1 MLGFVPGRRVT
12 ARLAARGTGPRCTE
26 MTTLDLAMM
35 GMAREVGSPV
45 TAWTYP
51 LGMARKGGLHARR
64 NAVDGE

>member
-1 MLGFVPGRRVT
+1 MLGFVLGRRVT
-12 ARLAARGTGPRCTE
+12 ARLAARGTGAQWTG
-26 MTTLDLAMM
+26 MTSLDLAMM

-51 LGMARKGGLHARR
+51 LGMARIGGLHARR